1 MTSGTRMGD
10 KAFKRALT
18 ASGAFHALLLALIIL
33 NPSLPKKA
41 APKGV
46 IHYVSMGRIGGGGG
60 GERPGGGGTRAAAA
74 PAAPAKKE
82 TLRDL
87 TTPDKAVPKVES
99 KLRHPVDP
107 KTKAKKTLEKK
118 ATISSSTA
126 AAGTAIP
133 GGIRSDA
140 GGGSGLTI
148 GPGGEGTG
156 GGGGFGEGF
165 GDGLVEFPYA
175 YYLQRIQDKI
185 QINWFPG
192 SVDPGPDNVLQ
203 TLVYFQIFRNG
214 KISTV
219 TVRQSSGQ
227 RAFDLIAVRAVA
239 NAADFP
245 PLPDEYDGE
254 YLGINLL
261 FEHRR

>member
-1 MTSGTRMGD
+1 MIAGARPSD

-18 ASGAFHALLLALIIL
+18 ASAAFHALLLALIIL

-46 IHYVSMGRIGGGGG
+46 IHYINMGRIGGGS
-60 GERPGGGGTRAAAA
+60 GGGGGAKPAAAAAA
-74 PAAPAKKE
+74 PAKKQ

-99 KLRHPVDP
+99 KLHHPVDP
-107 KTKAKKTLEKK
+107 KTKAKKAPEKK
-118 ATISSSTA
+118 ATISQGTSGA
-126 AAGTAIP
+126 AAAIP
-133 GGIRSDA
+133 GGIRSDT

-148 GPGGEGTG
+148 GPGGEGSG
-156 GGGGFGEGF
+156 EGGFGEGF
-165 GDGLVEFPYA
+165 GDGLIEFPYA
-175 YYLQRIQDKI
+175 YYLQRVQDKI
-185 QINWFPG
+185 QVNWFPG
-192 SVDPGPDNVLQ
+192 SIDPGPDNVFQ
-203 TLVYFQIFRNG
+203 TLIYFRIFRNG

-219 TVRQSSGQ
+219 EVRQSSGQ

-245 PLPDEYDGE
+245 PLPDDYDGE